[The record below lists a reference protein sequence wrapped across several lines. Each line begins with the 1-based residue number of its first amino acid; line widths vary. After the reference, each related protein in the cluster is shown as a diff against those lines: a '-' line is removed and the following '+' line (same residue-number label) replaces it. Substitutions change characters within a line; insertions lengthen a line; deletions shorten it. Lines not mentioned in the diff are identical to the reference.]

1 MEGKMNPSQLV
12 DQAKTKLQAAVSRF
26 QDDLKTLRTG
36 RAHPSMLDGVTI
48 EAYGTQMP
56 LIQAGSI
63 TVPEPQLLQITPFDP
78 TNLAAISTAI
88 RDNQNLG
95 LNPMDDGRVVRIQIP
110 PLNEERRRDFVKILG
125 SKVED
130 CMVSLRNIRHDAQ
143 KELDQAKKDR
153 DIGEDEW
160 SRTLKQI
167 DDIMNQAKNDV
178 DAAAKAKETEI
189 MTV

>member
-1 MEGKMNPSQLV
+1 MNPNQLV
-12 DQAKTKLQAAVSRF
+12 EQTKIKLQNAAAHF
-26 QDDLKTLRTG
+26 QEELKKLRTG
-36 RAHPSMLDGVTI
+36 RAHPSMLDGVTV

-56 LIQAGSI
+56 LIQVGSI
-63 TVPEPQLLQITPFDP
+63 TTPETQLLQITPFDP
-78 TNLAAISTAI
+78 SNLPAISTAI
-88 RDNQNLG
+88 RNNQNLG

-110 PLNEERRRDFVKILG
+110 PLTEERRKDFVKILG
-125 SKVED
+125 GKVED

-167 DDIMNQAKNDV
+167 DEAMDNAKNDV
-178 DAAAKAKETEI
+178 ESSAKAKETEI
-189 MTV
+189 LTV

>member
-1 MEGKMNPSQLV
+1 MNPSQLV
-12 DQAKTKLQAAVSRF
+12 EQAKTKLQSAVSRF
-26 QDDLKTLRTG
+26 QEDLKTLRTG
-36 RAHPSMLDGVTI
+36 RAHPSMLDGVMV
-48 EAYGTQMP
+48 EAYGTKMP
-56 LIQAGSI
+56 LIQAGSV

-78 TNLAAISTAI
+78 SNLAAISAAI

-125 SKVED
+125 GKVED
-130 CMVSLRNIRHDAQ
+130 CMVALRNARHDAQ

-153 DIGEDEW
+153 DISEDEW

-167 DDIMNQAKNDV
+167 DDAMNAAKAGV
-178 DAAAKAKETEI
+178 DAAAKAKESEI

>member
-1 MEGKMNPSQLV
+1 MNPSQLV
-12 DQAKTKLQAAVSRF
+12 EQAKTKLKSAVSRF

-48 EAYGTQMP
+48 EAYGTKMP

-78 TNLAAISTAI
+78 TNLAAISAAI

-125 SKVED
+125 GKVED
-130 CMVSLRNIRHDAQ
+130 CMVSLRNARHDAQ

-167 DDIMNQAKNDV
+167 DDAMNQAKTDV
-178 DAAAKAKETEI
+178 EIAAKAKEQEI
-189 MTV
+189 LTI

>member
-1 MEGKMNPSQLV
+1 MNPSQLV
-12 DQAKTKLQAAVSRF
+12 EQAKTKLKAAVSRF

-36 RAHPSMLDGVTI
+36 RAHPSMLDGVTV
-48 EAYGTQMP
+48 EAYGTTMP

-63 TVPEPQLLQITPFDP
+63 TTPEAQLLQITPFDP
-78 TNLAAISTAI
+78 ANLAAISAAI
-88 RDNQNLG
+88 RDNQALG

-125 SKVED
+125 GKVED
-130 CMVSLRNIRHDAQ
+130 YMVSLRNIRHDAQ

-167 DDIMNQAKNDV
+167 DEAMNQAKSDV
-178 DAAAKAKETEI
+178 ETAAKAKENEI
-189 MTV
+189 LTI